1 MKVMR
6 DLREPLKHGIVE
18 MEDKIEVLLHEP
30 ELCPTCFRVFI
41 SLYRLTVC
49 IDHVGLEEI

>member
-1 MKVMR
+1 
-6 DLREPLKHGIVE
+6 

-30 ELCPTCFRVFI
+30 ELCPTCLKVFI

-49 IDHVGLEEI
+49 IDHVGLEEDK